1 MIGTTIL
8 KLASLFSGGKDST
21 YSIFD
26 MIKRGH
32 DVVCLISIQSLT
44 NDSMLYHFPN
54 IHLTEILATAIDLP
68 LRNFQSKVP
77 NLSDEILILEKA
89 LVSIVD
95 EFGIQ
100 GIVHGGISSKF
111 QKRSFDG
118 VCNKLG
124 ISVFSPLWNLE
135 PSNYLHKM
143 IDQDFEIVIVSVS
156 ALGLGREWL
165 GTVLDH
171 NNLKKLEAVSL
182 RYGFN
187 LNFEGGE
194 AETIVVDCPLY
205 KKKFKIKQGIVKWS
219 GDNGIF
225 EITEYEL
232 IDK

>member
-1 MIGTTIL
+1 L

-21 YSIFD
+21 YSMFE
-26 MIKRGH
+26 MIKQGH
-32 DVVCLISIQSLT
+32 DLVCLISIQSLT
-44 NDSMLYHFPN
+44 NDSMLFHFPN
-54 IHLTEILATAIDLP
+54 IHLTGILANAMDLP
-68 LRNFQSKVP
+68 VRNFQSKIP
-77 NLSDEILILEKA
+77 NLSDEVLILEKA
-89 LVSIVD
+89 LVSIID

-111 QKRSFDG
+111 QKRNFDE

-135 PSNYLHKM
+135 PSNYLHKI
-143 IDQDFEIVIVSVS
+143 IDQDFEIVIVAVS

-165 GTVLDH
+165 GTVLNH
-171 NNLKKLEAVSL
+171 NNLKKLESL
-182 RYGFN
+182 SLKYGFN

-194 AETIVVDCPLY
+194 AETIVVDCPIY
-205 KKKFKIKQGIVKWS
+205 KKKFRIKQGIVKWT